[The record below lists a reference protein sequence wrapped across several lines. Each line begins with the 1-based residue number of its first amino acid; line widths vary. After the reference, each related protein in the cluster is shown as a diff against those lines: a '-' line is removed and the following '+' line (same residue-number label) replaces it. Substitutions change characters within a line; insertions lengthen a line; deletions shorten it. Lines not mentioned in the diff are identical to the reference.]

1 MREAQGPWV
10 PTEGDLN
17 WMTFYSTHAD
27 NSVDENTSVLL
38 SPKFLWVHWA
48 QLSSTTLGL
57 SGSCSHAGAVSPQ
70 CYFTRMSGISPGMGN
85 QLGAGL
91 YLPQMSK

>member
-17 WMTFYSTHAD
+17 WMTFYSTPAY

-38 SPKFLWVHWA
+38 SPKFLWVHWV
-48 QLSSTTLGL
+48 QLSSTPLGL
-57 SGSCSHAGAVSPQ
+57 SRSCSHAGAVCPQ
-70 CYFTRMSGISPGMGN
+70 CYFLRMSGVSPGMGN
-85 QLGAGL
+85 QLEAGL